1 MHRKL
6 IQERPDWKD
15 TAQVYGFDFH
25 TMHGERYWD
34 ERAYY
39 SFTLKQIEDDIEG
52 PTEEIHQM
60 CLAVVERVLNSEEM
74 LLKFGVPEK
83 FWDFIRN
90 SWLQK
95 DPSLYSRL
103 DLRYDGKSPAKLY
116 ENNADTPTSVF
127 ETGFWQW
134 LWLEEVSLLGWVP
147 QQADQFNSLQDKLV
161 DRFRQLKATHKGL
174 LHFGSCAASVED
186 RGTVQYLADCAQDAG
201 IPSKILDIEA
211 IGDDAGKFIDLEDDL
226 ISWMFKLYPWE
237 FMFAEEFGDHLYT
250 SGVKWLE
257 PFSRTYSNLLTQ
269 IQVGLTWF
277 LLHRVQFRS
286 VPKGGTRA

>member
-1 MHRKL
+1 
-6 IQERPDWKD
+6 
-15 TAQVYGFDFH
+15 
-25 TMHGERYWD
+25 
-34 ERAYY
+34 
-39 SFTLKQIEDDIEG
+39 
-52 PTEEIHQM
+52 
-60 CLAVVERVLNSEEM
+60 
-74 LLKFGVPEK
+74 
-83 FWDFIRN
+83 
-90 SWLQK
+90 
-95 DPSLYSRL
+95 
-103 DLRYDGKSPAKLY
+103 
-116 ENNADTPTSVF
+116 
-127 ETGFWQW
+127 
-134 LWLEEVSLLGWVP
+134 
-147 QQADQFNSLQDKLV
+147 
-161 DRFRQLKATHKGL
+161 
-174 LHFGSCAASVED
+174 VED